1 MSDLDAPAALQRLI
15 DGNRRFVE
23 GASIADRSLATT
35 TRSVHVQRPFAVVL
49 GCADARVPVEIVFDQ
64 GLGEL
69 FVIRVAGNIVAPSLV
84 GSIEFAAQK
93 FGTRLVVV
101 LGHSYCGAVRATLD
115 AVQARATSESPNV
128 GFIVD
133 RIRPALEPIVAEGAG
148 LDEDTL
154 WRAGVRAN
162 VHASVQHLRHR
173 SAILKRL
180 IRREGLQVVGAEYC
194 LKTGVVDFFEGWHKN
209 R

>member
-1 MSDLDAPAALQRLI
+1 MSDLNAEAALQRLI

-23 GASIADRSLATT
+23 GASNADRSLVAT
-35 TRSVHVQRPFAVVL
+35 RGSVHVQRPFAVVL
-49 GCADARVPVEIVFDQ
+49 GCADSRVPVELVFDE

-84 GSIEFAAQK
+84 GSVEFAAQK

-101 LGHSYCGAVRATLD
+101 LGHSYCGAVKATLD
-115 AVQARATSESPNV
+115 AVQAGATADSPNL

-133 RIRPALEPIVAEGAG
+133 RIRPSVEPIAARAST
-148 LDEDTL
+148 DPDAL
-154 WRAGVRAN
+154 WHEAVRAN
-162 VHASVQHLRHR
+162 VHASVHHLRHR
-173 SAILKRL
+173 SAILKHL
-180 IRREGLQVVGAEYC
+180 IRKEGLQVVGAEYC
-194 LKTGVVDFFEGWHKN
+194 IETGVVDFFEGWHKN